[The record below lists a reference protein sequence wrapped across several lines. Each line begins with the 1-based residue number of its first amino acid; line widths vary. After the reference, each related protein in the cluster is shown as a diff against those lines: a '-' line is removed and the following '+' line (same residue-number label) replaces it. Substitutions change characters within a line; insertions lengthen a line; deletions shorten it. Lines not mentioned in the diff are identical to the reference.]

1 MSKKGLTSE
10 QMIFQA
16 ASGHEFVYQ
25 KPVFVLIAIPN
36 QFHKMRM
43 IKLPEIIHFC
53 LEDQMHN
60 KVNEN

>member
-1 MSKKGLTSE
+1 
-10 QMIFQA
+10 MIFQA